1 MALLTFKCGLSI
13 MENLDE
19 IIKEIRENT
28 YDNELAD
35 IYLREFLGKE
45 KEYD

>member
-1 MALLTFKCGLSI
+1 
-13 MENLDE
+13 MEDLDR

-35 IYLREFLGKE
+35 IYISEILDRD

>member
-1 MALLTFKCGLSI
+1 MGLPT
-13 MENLDE
+13 MEDLDQ
-19 IIKEIRENT
+19 ITKEIRENT

-35 IYLREFLGKE
+35 IYIRELLDRA